1 MTFIGRHLQ
10 RHPGRR
16 HLIGRMQLKHLVT
29 LAMIAVFTL
38 LVSFST
44 YRSISL
50 RIETERLSMLD
61 QVRRDVALLVR
72 HAEFGLHGDLQLL
85 KEEFGYIT
93 NDPRIVHTA
102 IIDEHGIVQVAMD
115 YAWHRQPAARLLDKA
130 KLAFIEQ
137 ARKTR
142 LLLTSDQETE
152 EHTMLVAM
160 SYMVPEHAHQL
171 RTTQRGVIFMAC
183 NLDKVREHAVRE
195 ALENAALD
203 TLLLTLLLVLL
214 LWMLHTFVTRPLRA
228 IVDYSKAESNDIR
241 VPALKLGHA
250 PHDLLLLG
258 DAISGMRAALHR
270 QLVELRE
277 KAELNSLIL
286 DNTDDGFITMSAK
299 GIILAVSRPVS
310 AIFGYQSEEM
320 IGANITLLMPSPDRE
335 QHDHYMERY
344 ERTQVPRTI
353 GRRREV
359 SGRRKDGS
367 VFPLE
372 LRVQRIIRNNEVFF
386 VGSVRDIT
394 ERSRL
399 EQAKNE
405 FVSIVSHEL
414 RTPLTAINGSLGLI
428 LGTVRSQLTPTLLN
442 LIEIAH
448 RNGLRLLA
456 LINDLLDMEKL
467 MAGKMA
473 LNSAIH
479 AVTPLV
485 RYSVEL
491 IAPFSRE
498 HNVQIMFEPGP
509 DALIRVDADRLNQA
523 LSNLLSNAIKFSPA
537 GGHVWVSTRLHD
549 GRIRISIRDEGP
561 GIPEAFR
568 ARMFEKF
575 AQADAADNRQKGG
588 TGLGLA
594 ISREL
599 VERME
604 GSIGFTTEIGKGT
617 EFFVEF
623 AAITSDTGEAP
634 ASLPPPSQ

>member
-1 MTFIGRHLQ
+1 MTFIHRFLEKHQGRN
-10 RHPGRR
+10 R
-16 HLIGRMQLKHLVT
+16 LIGRLQLKHLVT
-29 LAMIAVFTL
+29 LAVLVVFTL

-44 YRSISL
+44 YRSVSVRL
-50 RIETERLSMLD
+50 DTERNSIID
-61 QVRRDVALLVR
+61 QLRRDVALLVR
-72 HAEFGLHGDLQLL
+72 HAEIGLHGDITLL
-85 KEEFGYIT
+85 KEELGYIT
-93 NDPRIVHTA
+93 SDPRIVHTA
-102 IIDEHGIVQVAMD
+102 IIDENGVVQLAMD
-115 YAWHRQPAARLLDKA
+115 YAWQQQAASRFLDVTE
-130 KLAFIEQ
+130 LAFIEQ
-137 ARKTR
+137 SRKTR
-142 LLLTSDQETE
+142 LLLTSEHETE
-152 EHTMLVAM
+152 EHTILLAM
-160 SYMVPEHAHQL
+160 SYVAPQREPQL
-171 RTTQRGVIFMAC
+171 RAIKRGVVFMVC
-183 NLDKVREHAVRE
+183 SLDKVRDHALQE
-195 ALENAALD
+195 ALESAALD
-203 TLLLTLLLVLL
+203 TLLLTLLLALL
-214 LWMLHTFVTRPLRA
+214 LWMLHTFVTRPLRE
-228 IVDYSKAESNDIR
+228 IMDYSKQRLDDAG
-241 VPALKLGHA
+241 VPALSLNHA
-250 PHDLLLLG
+250 PRDLHVLG
-258 DAISGMRAALHR
+258 EAISEMRAALHR
-270 QLVELRE
+270 QLVELHE

-286 DNTDDGFITMSAK
+286 DNTDDGFITMSSK

-310 AIFGYQSEEM
+310 TIFGYDSEEM
-320 IGANITLLMPSPDRE
+320 VGANITLLMPSPDRE

-359 SGRRKDGS
+359 RGRRKNGT

-372 LRVQRIIRNNEVFF
+372 LRVQRITRNNEVLF

-442 LIEIAH
+442 LIEIAN

-473 LNSAIH
+473 LSSSPH

-498 HNVQIMFEPGP
+498 HQVQIIFEPGT
-509 DALIRVDADRLNQA
+509 DALIRVDADRFNQA
-523 LSNLLSNAIKFSPA
+523 MSNLLSNAIKFSPT
-537 GGHVWVSTRLHD
+537 GGRVWVNTRLQE

-561 GIPEAFR
+561 GIPDAFR
-568 ARMFEKF
+568 ARVFEKF
-575 AQADAADNRQKGG
+575 AQADSADNRQKGG

-599 VERME
+599 IERMD
-604 GSIGFTTEIGKGT
+604 GSIGYHTEMGKGT
-617 EFFVEF
+617 EFFLEF
-623 AAITSDTGEAP
+623 AAIAP
-634 ASLPPPSQ
+634 VADEPPPERKD